1 MSYVVLARKWRPQTF
16 ADLTGQQH
24 VAQTLGNAI
33 HQERVPH
40 ALLFTGA
47 RGVGKTSSARIL
59 AMALNCAKGPTV
71 SPCGVCDACVEIQ
84 KGANVDVLEID
95 GASNRGINEI
105 RELRDG
111 VRYAPNRDRY
121 KVYIIDEVHML
132 TTEAFNALLKTLEE
146 PPRHVVFILATT
158 EVHKIPVT
166 ILSRCQ
172 RFDFRRIAHGEI
184 VERLAWIAE
193 QEKLT
198 IERSVLGMIAR
209 QAQGGMRDA
218 LSLMD
223 QVIAFAGTTVTAEV
237 AAGIL
242 GASERKRLF
251 ELSAAVID
259 RNVDHALGVV
269 DNIAAFGVNMQ
280 HFASEFLEH
289 LRDLTVI
296 AASQGRSQLT
306 ALTDDELELA
316 RLQVARSDAA
326 TLHRMFELM
335 METTEAV
342 ARSNHARLVLDMGV
356 VRLASLEP
364 MSSVQ
369 SVIDR
374 LHAIARGETLPPMA
388 APPAS
393 LPPSSSAPPGS
404 WPPATTASSATPAPI
419 QAAAVALPA
428 VPAVSESVESAVDRV
443 PVSAAE
449 HDNTIPSE
457 TDETAEGG
465 PTLDASVPAA
475 AESPIASTH
484 ETATASLSPVPSKA
498 AGVASR
504 IPAAEPEPPA
514 SQPVDD
520 APLAAEADEISA
532 PLADAARN
540 GEPATPKAE
549 AAVMESAPEPARTA
563 ALPLAS
569 EYLATSVPADGATF
583 ATVVERWKEM
593 LDQIAEER
601 PNVYGL
607 LQDITVL
614 PATAETAG
622 AIRLAAAQQLM
633 GRLTSEVMELLQSTV
648 DLYLGQRL
656 AFVVIDANHVPLS
669 EIAQGF
675 HLALHEQRVREQRE
689 EEIRIHVTEHPAT
702 RLILT
707 RWPGSRIRDIR
718 FVDGFEEKSL

>member
-24 VAQTLGNAI
+24 VAQTLGNAL
-33 HQERVPH
+33 HQDRVPH

-59 AMALNCAKGPTV
+59 AMALNCAKGPTIA
-71 SPCGVCDACVEIQ
+71 PCGVCDACVEIQ
-84 KGANVDVLEID
+84 RGANVDVLEID

-111 VRYAPNRDRY
+111 VRYAPSRDRY

-146 PPRHVVFILATT
+146 PPRQVVFILATT

-172 RFDFRRIAHGEI
+172 RFDFRRIPHAEI
-184 VERLAWIAE
+184 VERLAWIAV
-193 QEKLT
+193 QENLQ
-198 IERSVLGMIAR
+198 IDRSVLGMIAR

-242 GASERKRLF
+242 GASERRRLF

-269 DNIAAFGVNMQ
+269 DDIASYGVNMQ

-296 AASQGRSQLT
+296 AASRGQSRLT
-306 ALTDDELELA
+306 ALTEDEVELA
-316 RLQVARSDAA
+316 RSQVARSDAA
-326 TLHRMFELM
+326 TLHRMFEMM

-364 MSSVQ
+364 MSSIE
-369 SVIDR
+369 SVIER
-374 LHAIARGETLPPMA
+374 LHTIARGESLPPMGTPPTPVPRSSSSGQVSSA
-388 APPAS
+388 AASTATSALSVPTPTRVSPAPSPAS
-393 LPPSSSAPPGS
+393 SQPAVEQVPVESAQDEKAEPPM
-404 WPPATTASSATPAPI
+404 
-419 QAAAVALPA
+419 VAQVSA
-428 VPAVSESVESAVDRV
+428 VPAVRLDVADAHAHDAEPSVPTADTAVVRPAEDDASGTAL
-443 PVSAAE
+443 PPEASLASAAE
-449 HDNTIPSE
+449 
-457 TDETAEGG
+457 G
-465 PTLDASVPAA
+465 
-475 AESPIASTH
+475 
-484 ETATASLSPVPSKA
+484 
-498 AGVASR
+498 
-504 IPAAEPEPPA
+504 
-514 SQPVDD
+514 
-520 APLAAEADEISA
+520 
-532 PLADAARN
+532 
-540 GEPATPKAE
+540 
-549 AAVMESAPEPARTA
+549 
-563 ALPLAS
+563 AS
-569 EYLATSVPADGATF
+569 EHSF
-583 ATVVERWKEM
+583 ETVAERWKEI
-593 LDQIAEER
+593 LDQIAEDR
-601 PNVYGL
+601 PNIYGL
-607 LQDITVL
+607 LQDVTLL
-614 PATAETAG
+614 PATTATNG
-622 AIRLAAAQQLM
+622 MLRLAAPPQFM
-633 GRLTSEVMELLQSTV
+633 GRLTPDVLELLESTAT
-648 DLYLGQRL
+648 LYLGQRRG
-656 AFVVIDANHVPLS
+656 FVVIDANHVPLS
-669 EIAQGF
+669 ELALGF
-675 HLALHEQRVREQRE
+675 HLALYERHAREQRE

>member
-24 VAQTLGNAI
+24 VAQTLGNAL
-33 HQERVPH
+33 HQDRVPH

-59 AMALNCAKGPTV
+59 AMALNCAKGPTIA
-71 SPCGVCDACVEIQ
+71 PCGVCDACVEIQ
-84 KGANVDVLEID
+84 RGANVDVLEID

-111 VRYAPNRDRY
+111 VRYAPSRDRY

-146 PPRHVVFILATT
+146 PPRQVVFILATT

-172 RFDFRRIAHGEI
+172 RFDFRRIPHAEI
-184 VERLAWIAE
+184 VERLAWIAV
-193 QEKLT
+193 QENLQ
-198 IERSVLGMIAR
+198 IDRSVLGMIAR

-242 GASERKRLF
+242 GASERRRLF

-269 DNIAAFGVNMQ
+269 DDIASYGVNMQ

-296 AASQGRSQLT
+296 AASRGQSRLT
-306 ALTDDELELA
+306 ALTEDEVELA
-316 RLQVARSDAA
+316 RTQVARSDAA
-326 TLHRMFELM
+326 TLHRMFEMM

-364 MSSVQ
+364 MSSIE
-369 SVIDR
+369 SVIER
-374 LHAIARGETLPPMA
+374 LQTIARGESLPPMGT
-388 APPAS
+388 PPTPLAR
-393 LPPSSSAPPGS
+393 SSSSGQVSSTA
-404 WPPATTASSATPAPI
+404 ASSATSALSVPTPTRVSPALSPASSRPAVEQVPVESAPPERASDLLSVQPVSLPPAVVLAEVQPANETGGPAAPAIAESVDAAPQAIEASATVTPPAPSDEE
-419 QAAAVALPA
+419 ARVPVVAQ
-428 VPAVSESVESAVDRV
+428 VPAVRLDVADAHAQDAEPSVPTADTAVVRPAEDDASATAL
-443 PVSAAE
+443 PPAASLASAAE
-449 HDNTIPSE
+449 SE
-457 TDETAEGG
+457 NERSFET
-465 PTLDASVPAA
+465 
-475 AESPIASTH
+475 
-484 ETATASLSPVPSKA
+484 
-498 AGVASR
+498 VA
-504 IPAAEPEPPA
+504 
-514 SQPVDD
+514 
-520 APLAAEADEISA
+520 
-532 PLADAARN
+532 
-540 GEPATPKAE
+540 
-549 AAVMESAPEPARTA
+549 
-563 ALPLAS
+563 
-569 EYLATSVPADGATF
+569 
-583 ATVVERWKEM
+583 ERWKEI
-593 LDQIAEER
+593 LDQIAEDR
-601 PNVYGL
+601 PNIYGL
-607 LQDITVL
+607 LQDVTLL
-614 PATAETAG
+614 PATTATNG
-622 AIRLAAAQQLM
+622 RLRLAAPPQFM
-633 GRLTSEVMELLQSTV
+633 GRLTPDVLELLESTAT
-648 DLYLGQRL
+648 LYLGQHRG
-656 AFVVIDANHVPLS
+656 FVVIDANHVPLS
-669 EIAQGF
+669 ELALGF
-675 HLALHEQRVREQRE
+675 HLALYERHAREQRE

>member
-24 VAQTLGNAI
+24 VAQTLGNAL
-33 HQERVPH
+33 HQDRVPH

-71 SPCGVCDACVEIQ
+71 APCGVCDACIEIQ

-105 RELRDG
+105 RELRDS
-111 VRYAPNRDRY
+111 VRYAPSRDRY

-146 PPRHVVFILATT
+146 PPRQVVFILATT

-172 RFDFRRIAHGEI
+172 RFDFRRIAHAEI

-193 QEKLT
+193 QENLQ
-198 IERSVLGMIAR
+198 IDRSVLGMIAR

-223 QVIAFAGTTVTAEV
+223 QVIAFAGTTVTAEL

-259 RNVDHALGVV
+259 RHVDHALGVV
-269 DNIAAFGVNMQ
+269 DEIASYGVNMQ

-296 AASQGRSQLT
+296 AASRGQSRLT
-306 ALTDDELELA
+306 ALTDDEVELA
-316 RLQVARSDAA
+316 RAQVGRSDAA

-364 MSSVQ
+364 MASVE
-369 SVIDR
+369 SVIER
-374 LHAIARGETLPPMA
+374 LHALARGESLPPMGT
-388 APPAS
+388 PPSS
-393 LPPSSSAPPGS
+393 LPRSSSSAP
-404 WPPATTASSATPAPI
+404 AASSAASPTTSAPSAPT
-419 QAAAVALPA
+419 QTRVSPALP
-428 VPAVSESVESAVDRV
+428 PA
-443 PVSAAE
+443 
-449 HDNTIPSE
+449 N
-457 TDETAEGG
+457 
-465 PTLDASVPAA
+465 
-475 AESPIASTH
+475 
-484 ETATASLSPVPSKA
+484 
-498 AGVASR
+498 
-504 IPAAEPEPPA
+504 
-514 SQPVDD
+514 
-520 APLAAEADEISA
+520 
-532 PLADAARN
+532 
-540 GEPATPKAE
+540 AE
-549 AAVMESAPEPARTA
+549 AAVDQPAVQPAQPETALDPVASQLVSLRPATALAEVPPAKEKTAPSFVEPAGDVPWAIGVSPAATTLVVCDEETTPPLVTPVTTPQAAHSDAADEDARAAEPARPTA
-563 ALPLAS
+563 DTTVAQPADQDATGTALPLAAS
-569 EYLATSVPADGATF
+569 LASATESSDAHVF
-583 ATVVERWKEM
+583 ETVLERWKEI
-593 LDQIAEER
+593 LDQIAEDR
-601 PNVYGL
+601 ANIYGL
-607 LQDITVL
+607 LQDVTLL
-614 PATAETAG
+614 PATTETNG
-622 AIRLAAAQQLM
+622 RLRLAAAPQLL
-633 GRLTSEVMELLQSTV
+633 GRLTPDVLELLESTAT
-648 DLYLGQRL
+648 LYLGQRRG
-656 AFVVIDANHVPLS
+656 FVVMDANHVPLS
-669 EIAQGF
+669 ELALGF
-675 HLALHEQRVREQRE
+675 HLGLHEQHARERRE

>member
-59 AMALNCAKGPTV
+59 AMALNCAKGPTI

-172 RFDFRRIAHGEI
+172 RFDFRRIPHAEI

-193 QEKLT
+193 QENLQ
-198 IERSVLGMIAR
+198 IDRSVLGMIAR

-269 DNIAAFGVNMQ
+269 DDIASYGVNMQ

-296 AASQGRSQLT
+296 AASRGRSRLT

-316 RLQVARSDAA
+316 RAQVGRSDAA
-326 TLHRMFELM
+326 TLHRMFEMM

-364 MSSVQ
+364 MSSIA
-369 SVIDR
+369 SVIER
-374 LHAIARGETLPPMA
+374 LHAIARGETLPPMG
-388 APPAS
+388 
-393 LPPSSSAPPGS
+393 APPGTL
-404 WPPATTASSATPAPI
+404 PASPSSTAVTSSPASMASSAMSAMRETVTATLQVSERSRPTDKPAAYEIAPR
-419 QAAAVALPA
+419 AEASGTVPAAVATLPPAA
-428 VPAVSESVESAVDRV
+428 VPPELHANAGSDTPRTQVAGESVVVDSATHNAAPVHAGAVSAGVQPEDEPASGADVPSAV
-443 PVSAAE
+443 A
-449 HDNTIPSE
+449 
-457 TDETAEGG
+457 
-465 PTLDASVPAA
+465 L
-475 AESPIASTH
+475 ES
-484 ETATASLSPVPSKA
+484 
-498 AGVASR
+498 R
-504 IPAAEPEPPA
+504 PA
-514 SQPVDD
+514 SED
-520 APLAAEADEISA
+520 AELSFE
-532 PLADAARN
+532 
-540 GEPATPKAE
+540 
-549 AAVMESAPEPARTA
+549 
-563 ALPLAS
+563 
-569 EYLATSVPADGATF
+569 
-583 ATVVERWKEM
+583 VVVRRWKEV
-593 LDQIAEER
+593 LEQIAEER
-601 PNVYGL
+601 PNIYGL
-607 LQDITVL
+607 LQDVTLL
-614 PATAETAG
+614 PATTETNG
-622 AIRLAAAQQLM
+622 RFRLATAPQLL
-633 GRLTSEVMELLQSTV
+633 GRLTSDVLDLLNSTAT
-648 DLYLGQRL
+648 LYLGQHPG
-656 AFVVIDANHVPLS
+656 FVVIDANHVPLS
-669 EIAQGF
+669 ELSLGF
-675 HLALHEQRVREQRE
+675 HLALHEQREREQRE
-689 EEIRIHVTEHPAT
+689 EEIRTHVTEHPAT

-718 FVDGFEEKSL
+718 FVDGIEEKPL

>member
-1 MSYVVLARKWRPQTF
+1 MSYVVLARQWRPQTF

-59 AMALNCAKGPTV
+59 AMALNCAKGPTI

-172 RFDFRRIAHGEI
+172 RFDFRRIPHAEI
-184 VERLAWIAE
+184 VERLAWIAG
-193 QEKLT
+193 QENLQ
-198 IERSVLGMIAR
+198 IDRSVLGMIAR

-269 DNIAAFGVNMQ
+269 DDIASYGVNMQ

-296 AASQGRSQLT
+296 AASRGRSRLT

-316 RLQVARSDAA
+316 RAQVGRSDAA
-326 TLHRMFELM
+326 TLHRMFEMM

-364 MSSVQ
+364 MSSIA
-369 SVIDR
+369 SVIER
-374 LHAIARGETLPPMA
+374 LHAIARGETLPPMGTPPGSLPVSPSSTAVSSSSASTASSALPAMRETVTATLQASDRSRPADKPA
-388 APPAS
+388 ADETAPRAEAPGTVPPNVAS
-393 LPPSSSAPPGS
+393 LPPAAVPPEVHAHAGTDESTPRVAAESVVELQQEAPD
-404 WPPATTASSATPAPI
+404 
-419 QAAAVALPA
+419 AAAVAKTVTSGTEAERVPLPQRSARQAGRSDLVDSATHNAAPLDAGAIRAGVQPEDEPASGADVPPA
-428 VPAVSESVESAVDRV
+428 VALESRPANEDAELSFEAVVR
-443 PVSAAE
+443 
-449 HDNTIPSE
+449 
-457 TDETAEGG
+457 
-465 PTLDASVPAA
+465 
-475 AESPIASTH
+475 
-484 ETATASLSPVPSKA
+484 
-498 AGVASR
+498 
-504 IPAAEPEPPA
+504 
-514 SQPVDD
+514 
-520 APLAAEADEISA
+520 
-532 PLADAARN
+532 
-540 GEPATPKAE
+540 
-549 AAVMESAPEPARTA
+549 
-563 ALPLAS
+563 
-569 EYLATSVPADGATF
+569 
-583 ATVVERWKEM
+583 RWKEV
-593 LDQIAEER
+593 LEQIAEER
-601 PNVYGL
+601 PNIYGL
-607 LQDITVL
+607 LQDVTLL
-614 PATAETAG
+614 PATTETNG
-622 AIRLAAAQQLM
+622 RFRLATAPQLL
-633 GRLTSEVMELLQSTV
+633 GRLTSDVLDLLNSTAT
-648 DLYLGQRL
+648 LYLGQHPG
-656 AFVVIDANHVPLS
+656 FVVIDANHVPLS
-669 EIAQGF
+669 ELSLGF
-675 HLALHEQRVREQRE
+675 HLALHERREREQRE
-689 EEIRIHVTEHPAT
+689 EEIRSHVTEHPAT

-718 FVDGFEEKSL
+718 FVDGIEEKPL

>member
-172 RFDFRRIAHGEI
+172 RFDFRRIPHGEI
-184 VERLAWIAE
+184 VERLAWIAD

-306 ALTDDELELA
+306 ALTDDELEIA
-316 RLQVARSDAA
+316 RGQVARSDAA
-326 TLHRMFELM
+326 TLHRMFEMM
-335 METTEAV
+335 METTESV

-388 APPAS
+388 APPAAS
-393 LPPSSSAPPGS
+393 PPSSSTPPSSLPPVSTFSTANAAPLEPSLAG
-404 WPPATTASSATPAPI
+404 
-419 QAAAVALPA
+419 AAAVDASVVASSPA
-428 VPAVSESVESAVDRV
+428 AAVQTVTATVHVEQSETVAAPEEDSAPESAVAPESV
-443 PVSAAE
+443 VAAVLSEPLQAEHPVSG
-449 HDNTIPSE
+449 HVPSE
-457 TDETAEGG
+457 
-465 PTLDASVPAA
+465 
-475 AESPIASTH
+475 
-484 ETATASLSPVPSKA
+484 PVPSTSA
-498 AGVASR
+498 VLQAD
-504 IPAAEPEPPA
+504 AESEPA
-514 SQPVDD
+514 SVAEHNAELMVMSADD
-520 APLAAEADEISA
+520 EAVGS
-532 PLADAARN
+532 DAAV
-540 GEPATPKAE
+540 E
-549 AAVMESAPEPARTA
+549 RTA
-563 ALPLAS
+563 ALPS
-569 EYLATSVPADGATF
+569 ESSVGSTSVPADTAAF

-607 LQDITVL
+607 LQDVTVL